1 MKIYKQRFKFFIIIT
16 ILSSCVLCFFWYNN
30 NVESKIDFIDKRID
44 LLDRELLE
52 ASKLPDKIDEAFIK
66 YNNGKS
72 KLELLKES
80 HYSKKILEE
89 KIKSIASR
97 NKIVIKGIALKEV
110 DYFRD
115 LSEKVKI
122 DDIPF
127 YMEKVQVNA
136 VGNFLDIGDFL
147 EQVIRDI
154 NMLSLNSCEFDLDKD
169 NDRQVNASIE
179 FRTYNMETI

>member
-1 MKIYKQRFKFFIIIT
+1 MKRYKQRFRFLIIIT
-16 ILSSCVLCFFWYNN
+16 ILSSCLLCFFWYNN
-30 NVESKIDFIDKRID
+30 NVESKIHFIDKRID

-80 HYSKKILEE
+80 YHSKIVLEE
-89 KIKSIASR
+89 KIKSIALR
-97 NKIVIKGIALKEV
+97 NKIAIKGMVLKEV

-115 LSEKVKI
+115 LSDKVKI
-122 DDIPF
+122 EDIPF
-127 YMEKVQVNA
+127 YMEKVEVNA
-136 VGNFLDIGDFL
+136 VGNFLDIGEFL
-147 EQVIRDI
+147 EQVMRDI
-154 NMLSLNSCEFDLDKD
+154 NMLSLNSCEFNLDKD

-179 FRTYNMETI
+179 FCAYNMEKI

>member
-1 MKIYKQRFKFFIIIT
+1 
-16 ILSSCVLCFFWYNN
+16 
-30 NVESKIDFIDKRID
+30 
-44 LLDRELLE
+44 
-52 ASKLPDKIDEAFIK
+52 
-66 YNNGKS
+66 
-72 KLELLKES
+72 
-80 HYSKKILEE
+80 
-89 KIKSIASR
+89 
-97 NKIVIKGIALKEV
+97 LKEV

-115 LSEKVKI
+115 LSENVKI

-179 FRTYNMETI
+179 FCTYNMETI